1 MNEGLVK
8 ELRSLEKD
16 NGIVLVAITKKE
28 VENGSDRTISDK
40 QWELLRKAFQKTYS
54 LEFSPFML
62 LVSLARDL
70 PEEST
75 ETE

>member
-16 NGIVLVAITKKE
+16 NGIVLVAITKKD
-28 VENGSDRTISDK
+28 VEYGSDRTISDK
-40 QWELLRKAFQKTYS
+40 QWELLRKDFQKTYS
-54 LEFSPFML
+54 LEFSPFMF
-62 LVSLARDL
+62 LVRIARDL

>member
-16 NGIVLVAITKKE
+16 NGIVLVAITKKD
-28 VENGSDRTISDK
+28 VEYGSDRTISDK

-54 LEFSPFML
+54 LELSPFML
-62 LVSLARDL
+62 LVRIARDL